1 MRLSTIARF
10 LLFFSILLLCCDLIS
25 LKICNEIISRKQYKY
40 NIQKIQITELNP
52 SISEYDK
59 THKAQLEFI
68 NQYRKKTLIKKEKPI
83 EEVIEIY
90 TEDELRHMAC
100 IIYCEAGN
108 QSIAGKQAVGIVVS
122 NRVNSERFEDTV
134 EKVIYEPGQFG
145 PARTGKI
152 NKAYTL
158 YDNGTLP
165 QDCIVAAKYALN
177 NNKTIMYMNVS
188 YDMSEILFFN
198 GHLDNAVMR
207 IGDHDFK

>member
-1 MRLSTIARF
+1 
-10 LLFFSILLLCCDLIS
+10 
-25 LKICNEIISRKQYKY
+25 
-40 NIQKIQITELNP
+40 
-52 SISEYDK
+52 
-59 THKAQLEFI
+59 
-68 NQYRKKTLIKKEKPI
+68 
-83 EEVIEIY
+83 
-90 TEDELRHMAC
+90 MAC

>member
-25 LKICNEIISRKQYKY
+25 LKICNEIVSRKQYKY

-59 THKAQLEFI
+59 THKAQLELI
-68 NQYRKKTLIKKEKPI
+68 NQYRKKTLIKKEEPI
-83 EEVIEIY
+83 EEMVEIY